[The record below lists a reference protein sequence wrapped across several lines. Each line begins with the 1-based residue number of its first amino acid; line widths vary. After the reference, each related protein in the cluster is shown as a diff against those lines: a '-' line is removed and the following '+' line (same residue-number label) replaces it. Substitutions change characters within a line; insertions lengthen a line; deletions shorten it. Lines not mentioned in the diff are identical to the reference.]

1 MANSRVRAVGGA
13 EPGHGGVAELFRLWR
28 EPMARLAYVLT
39 SDSSRSDEIVQ
50 DAFLQLHANWA
61 RVDNPVGYLR
71 TAVVNGCRSHHRHLA
86 VVRRA
91 PVDRESVADLATN
104 ELGDAVARLDY
115 PYRAALALRYL
126 CDLPDDEIAVAL
138 GIRPATVRTRIRRA
152 LIKLRKEIER

>member
-1 MANSRVRAVGGA
+1 MANSRVRAVGA
-13 EPGHGGVAELFRLWR
+13 DEPEQTIADLFRQWR

-50 DAFLQLHANWA
+50 DAFLKLHANWS

-91 PVDRESVADLATN
+91 PVGRESVADLATN
-104 ELGDAVARLDY
+104 ELGDAVAKLDY
-115 PYRAALALRYL
+115 PYRAALALRYF
-126 CDLPDDEIAVAL
+126 CDLADDEIAHAL
-138 GIRPATVRTRIRRA
+138 GVRPATVRTRIRRA
-152 LIKLRKEIER
+152 LIKLRTEIER